1 GVALRSADVT
11 LTADGTVIGTPPF
24 MSPEQ
29 CAGRRAG
36 PQSDQYSLGI
46 VAFQMLAGSVPFH
59 ADTLAG
65 VMHHHF
71 FTPVPDLALARDGG
85 PSGDAHP
92 APVPAPAL
100 ERAARRTRG
109 GRPGSGRRCVVARPT
124 LPRARPCHRRAVRFG
139 FRPRSLGGAVS
150 PGGAPRGA
158 PASDR

>member
-1 GVALRSADVT
+1 MVSDFGVALRSADVT

-29 CAGRRAG
+29 RAGRRAV

-71 FTPVPDLALARDGG
+71 FTPVPDLALARD
-85 PSGDAHP
+85 D
-92 APVPAPAL
+92 VPAHL
-100 ERAARRTRG
+100 LD
-109 GRPGSGRRCVVARPT
+109 VV
-124 LPRARPCHRRAVRFG
+124 RRAPHKNPP
-139 FRPRSLGGAVS
+139 RPLQTP
-150 PGGAPRGA
+150 PGDLKACEATPSRA
-158 PASDR
+158 